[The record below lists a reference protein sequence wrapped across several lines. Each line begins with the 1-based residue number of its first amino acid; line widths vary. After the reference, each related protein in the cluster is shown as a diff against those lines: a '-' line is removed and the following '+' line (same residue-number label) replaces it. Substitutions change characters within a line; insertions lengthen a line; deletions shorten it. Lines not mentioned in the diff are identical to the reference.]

1 MNKDILILGVGND
14 ILTDDG
20 IGPKIVK
27 QLSQEIIDDRICFDN
42 VCLGGLEILE
52 YIRGYKYVYFIDA
65 IKTIDGK
72 IGDVYFLQ
80 TSDFKE
86 TSHLSNLH
94 DVSFLT
100 ALKMGE
106 ELNFDI
112 PLSIRIAAVEI
123 LEDMEFNVELT
134 PQLAE
139 KYDEAYYEVHSEIQK
154 WLDEISAK
162 AFG

>member
-1 MNKDILILGVGND
+1 MKKEILILGIGND

-27 QLSQEIIDDRICFDN
+27 QLSQEINDDRIYFDN

-65 IKTIDGK
+65 IKSSEGK

-123 LEDMEFNVELT
+123 LEDMEFNIELT
-134 PQLAE
+134 PQLSE
-139 KYDEAYYEVHSEIQK
+139 KYDEVYHEVHSEIQK

-162 AFG
+162 AFN